1 MIGLG
6 GASQNMAS
14 KGPPNVLDMK
24 LLAGPRP
31 KTAGPRISVFSK
43 TRPVSRSVSLTS
55 NAARTTV
62 RPSAVISVWAIALFK
77 RNHGAGTRASE

>member
-1 MIGLG
+1 
-6 GASQNMAS
+6 
-14 KGPPNVLDMK
+14 
-24 LLAGPRP
+24 
-31 KTAGPRISVFSK
+31 
-43 TRPVSRSVSLTS
+43 VSRSVSLTS